1 MTENIILM
9 KAIFSIL
16 IVATIAFTS
25 CTRKPFD
32 RIEPTEV
39 EQYSIVYDDGKCGM
53 YDNCVD
59 SLITALKYDALHY
72 NRTTMEDGLEISIW
86 GCQLDSCIGMLAIEH
101 STNEIMEIIFP

>member
-32 RIEPTEV
+32 RVEPTEV
-39 EQYSIVYDDGKCGM
+39 EQYSIVYNDGKCGM
-53 YDNCVD
+53 YDNFAD
-59 SLITALKYDALHY
+59 SLITVLKYDALHY